1 MAFIQSQ
8 DESAASDEE
17 LGAPDPAVY
26 KSKSGGIVDVLND
39 LLEKAEG
46 ELADARKAE
55 SNAQHNYDLLKQDL
69 DDSIKFGGRDMDKAK
84 KSKAATAEA
93 QATAE
98 GDLEVTN
105 KALGEDIAQLNQ
117 VHHDCMTKATDFEVE
132 TKSRAEELKALATAK
147 KIIVEATGG
156 AASQTYDLAQ
166 TSFLQFG
173 SKSRLATRADLANYE
188 AVNFIKSLAKKLG

>member
-1 MAFIQSQ
+1 MEDGQRLTALLQSQ
-8 DESAASDEE
+8 EASQDSDAE

-26 KSKSGGIVDVLND
+26 ESKSGGIVDVLND

-55 SNAQHNYDLLKQDL
+55 SNAQHNYDMLKQEL
-69 DDSIKFGGRDMDKAK
+69 DDSIKFGTKDMDKAK

-156 AASQTYDLAQ
+156 AASQSYG
-166 TSFLQFG
+166 FLQVA
-173 SKSRLATRADLANYE
+173 SESRIKSQADLANFE
-188 AVNFIKSLAKKLG
+188 AVRHVE

>member
-39 LLEKAEG
+39 LLEKAQAQLE
-46 ELADARKAE
+46 DARKAE
-55 SNAQHNYDLLKQDL
+55 MNAQHNYDMLKQEL
-69 DDSIKFGGRDMDKAK
+69 DDSIKFGTRDMDKAK
-84 KSKAATAEA
+84 KSKAATGET

-98 GDLEVTN
+98 GDLEVTM

-147 KIIVEATGG
+147 KIIIEATGG

-166 TSFLQFG
+166 TDASFLQFG
-173 SKSRLATRADLANYE
+173 SRSRLATRADLAN
-188 AVNFIKSLAKKLG
+188 

>member
-26 KSKSGGIVDVLND
+26 ESKSGGIVDVLND

-69 DDSIKFGGRDMDKAK
+69 DDSIKFGTRDMEKAK
-84 KSKAATAEA
+84 KGKAETAEA

-98 GDLEVTN
+98 GELEVVN
-105 KALGEDIAQLNQ
+105 K
-117 VHHDCMTKATDFEVE
+117 
-132 TKSRAEELKALATAK
+132 
-147 KIIVEATGG
+147 
-156 AASQTYDLAQ
+156 DLA
-166 TSFLQFG
+166 
-173 SKSRLATRADLANYE
+173 
-188 AVNFIKSLAKKLG
+188 